1 MRPPRPDFR
10 LVAVPVDAG
19 ARVRVEGNVEAI
31 GLGTGSGATPDVV
44 TWLPSGEV
52 ERRASG
58 REIVVP
64 TWSAADTVVVRPE
77 PGGAVRVSV
86 ATRES
91 APLRWLR
98 FEQSLATRLA
108 AGRGAPLPEAP
119 AAVAEYRKA
128 KDIVRAAR
136 LPLLP
141 RNNPGVKRHLG
152 KVADGKLLSPVLL
165 VRGDVT
171 ADRPLHIADGY
182 HRVCAAY
189 WLDENCPVA
198 CRLADF

>member
-1 MRPPRPDFR
+1 MLHDAEPRR
-10 LVAVPVDAG
+10 WA
-19 ARVRVEGNVEAI
+19 
-31 GLGTGSGATPDVV
+31 
-44 TWLPSGEV
+44 
-52 ERRASG
+52 
-58 REIVVP
+58 
-64 TWSAADTVVVRPE
+64 VVVGIVQNVPMGDSDILWMVTPE
-77 PGGAVRVSV
+77 EHNFPAALDYLSLI
-86 ATRES
+86 A
-91 APLRWLR
+91 APVL
-98 FEQSLATRLA
+98 
-108 AGRGAPLPEAP
+108 AGRVIDQLRGAS
-119 AAVAEYRKA
+119 VEYRKA